1 MTQTDKS
8 HLICLVHTGLC
19 SATDCT
25 GAFLIDRSPEYFEPL
40 LNFLR
45 HNKLILNEGI
55 NPQGWAFQSSLMVA
69 ILLNSIHPPPPS
81 LSSPSLFLAGVLE
94 EAKFFGI
101 SKAIEPLESLIETE
115 ELAVHGQ
122 FTRKEF
128 LRMLSITSSSS
139 TLRCQVGKH
148 PSVQQKL

>member
-1 MTQTDKS
+1 M
-8 HLICLVHTGLC
+8 LCFAAGWC
-19 SATDCT
+19 SAIDST

-45 HNKLILNEGI
+45 HNKLILNESL
-55 NPQGWAFQSSLMVA
+55 NPQGKRKMPRKLMV
-69 ILLNSIHPPPPS
+69 S
-81 LSSPSLFLAGVLE
+81 LWCDLGVLE

-101 SKAIEPLESLIETE
+101 SKAIEPLESMIQTE

-139 TLRCQVGKH
+139 TLRCQVQLELFLWLVN
-148 PSVQQKL
+148 SL